1 MQTMQKATVCSM
13 KEKKEDFHSSLL
25 ESDTWDFVTLQQH
38 HKAINHGAFL
48 KTKQGSS
55 QMYDADHN
63 ETS

>member
-1 MQTMQKATVCSM
+1 M
-13 KEKKEDFHSSLL
+13 KEKEEDFHSSLL

-38 HKAINHGAFL
+38 HKAINHGAFF
-48 KTKQGSS
+48 KVKQSSS